1 MRQLSGIDVAGAYSG
16 VNLRKHPPLSPRNR
30 FLVSLSREFCVDYNE
45 KKFTAVKIAESMFFA
60 CLLKPYLLRFGVYSI
75 YQVDGLAQN

>member
-1 MRQLSGIDVAGAYSG
+1 MGLSG

-75 YQVDGLAQN
+75 Y